1 MELFDNNLILFIVA
15 VLLSRYINSRAIK
28 KLTVEKK
35 AELID
40 GFSSFG
46 VWAILPLLVIFGAFY
61 FTFDYVE
68 KGNLL
73 YFGLFAL
80 LTVGYVIGIQIYI
93 YKKLKKMDY
102 PMSYIKQYLLSLF
115 IRFVGI
121 LALLYPIIL
130 VFLSYD

>member
-1 MELFDNNLILFIVA
+1 MELFDNSFILFIVA
-15 VLLSRYINSRAIK
+15 ILLSRYINGRAIK

-46 VWAILPLLVIFGAFY
+46 VWAILPLLVIFGVFY

-93 YKKLKKMDY
+93 YKKLKKWT
-102 PMSYIKQYLLSLF
+102 
-115 IRFVGI
+115 I
-121 LALLYPIIL
+121 L
-130 VFLSYD
+130 

>member
-1 MELFDNNLILFIVA
+1 MELFDNSLILFIVA
-15 VLLSRYINSRAIK
+15 ILLSRYINSRAIK

-102 PMSYIKQYLLSLF
+102 PMSYIKQYLLSVF
-115 IRFVGI
+115 VRFVGL
-121 LALLYPIIL
+121 LALVYPIIL
-130 VFLSYD
+130 VLLEL